1 MGLDRYAEKEGW
13 CRQADRWMGH
23 IPWTV
28 RNTRAP
34 EDKEDGDQP
43 VFLIM
48 DPLIV

>member
-1 MGLDRYAEKEGW
+1 MI
-13 CRQADRWMGH
+13 H

-34 EDKEDGDQP
+34 EDKEDGDRL

-48 DPLIV
+48 DPHIVREI

>member
-1 MGLDRYAEKEGW
+1 MGLGRYAVKAGW
-13 CRQADRWMGH
+13 DRHADGGMGH
-23 IPWTV
+23 IPWTI